1 MLKGVLDKPLLVK
14 ILPAMVY
21 GLRYFTMAVED
32 GPCGWGND
40 DLVKSRRRFLIG
52 YYHDGIDRLIAL
64 FTKIGKQAEDSF
76 RITAVQRNQFRRI
89 APRMAFAPEFGDLE
103 AVLSVFTGKC
113 LAFTDKPER
122 LFLIDMPRILLSV

>member
-89 APRMAFAPEFGDLE
+89 APRMASLQNSGIWRQCSPFLQEN
-103 AVLSVFTGKC
+103 VL
-113 LAFTDKPER
+113 
-122 LFLIDMPRILLSV
+122 LLPISRKDSF

>member
-1 MLKGVLDKPLLVK
+1 
-14 ILPAMVY
+14 MVY

-40 DLVKSRRRFLIG
+40 DLIKSRRRFLIG

-64 FTKIGKQAEDSF
+64 FTKISKQTEDSF
-76 RITAVQRNQFRRI
+76 WITAVQRNQLRRI
-89 APRMAFAPEFGDLE
+89 APRMAFAPEFGNLE
-103 AVLSVFTGKC
+103 VVLSVFTGKC
-113 LAFTDKPER
+113 FAFTDKPER